1 MKIKPLLDKVVIEEL
16 KPESVTKS
24 GIVLPSSALEKP
36 QLARVVAVG
45 TGGVVDG
52 KTIEMQVQEGDVVLY
67 SQYAG
72 NVFTLNNKEYKILK
86 QSDILA
92 VVEERSER

>member
-16 KPESVTKS
+16 MPESVTKS

-45 TGGVVDG
+45 SGGVIDG
-52 KTIEMQVQEGDVVLY
+52 KIIEMQVKEQDLVLY

-72 NVFTLNNKEYKILK
+72 NVFTLDNKQYKILK

-92 VVEERSER
+92 VIEERS